1 MYWRIIENHTGLTY
15 RKKIYKEMLGSKTPL
30 FDDEAEIQLEKYG
43 KKNYQFNEGHYKVC
57 VSGFD
62 AFVENV
68 YLEPRFF
75 ILIKHPNILIK
86 ESIVFDWYRIS
97 VKEYLY
103 CIFFINYKKIDEA
116 VIFDAYNGLNIF
128 HFYNDI
134 LPKLFINSKKYLN
147 KPYLISEEL
156 YNSKLFQHF
165 LKFVFVN
172 KIKWRIV
179 KKQEYLS
186 IGKAILIKTCEY
198 NLTSLKK
205 IADYAL
211 NECPASIKRLK
222 IFINR
227 KEQTGRTISNFGKL
241 EPILKENNFVIIY
254 LEDLCIS
261 KQIEYFSRAEV
272 IVGIHGAGLTNIIF
286 SYKNKPT
293 IVEITA
299 SDYIP
304 THYYWLSQA
313 FQFNYHLFLGDKL
326 QYTKAEKTTFGVDE
340 QRLRKILSTFN

>member
-1 MYWRIIENHTGLTY
+1 MYWRIIENHTHLKY
-15 RKKIYKEMLGSKTPL
+15 RKKIYKEILSSKTPL

-43 KKNYQFNEGHYKVC
+43 NKNIQFNEGHYKVC
-57 VSGFD
+57 VTYFD
-62 AFVENV
+62 AYVENV

-75 ILIKHPNILIK
+75 ILIKRLNILIK

-97 VKEYLY
+97 VKEFLHS
-103 CIFFINYKKIDEA
+103 IFIFNFKKVEEA
-116 VIFDAYNGLNIF
+116 VVFDAYNGLNVF
-128 HFYNDI
+128 HFYNDT
-134 LPKLFINSKKYLN
+134 LPKLFIESKEYLN

-156 YNSKLFQHF
+156 YHSNLFQHF
-165 LKFVFVN
+165 LKFDFVS
-172 KIKWRIV
+172 KIIWRIV

-186 IGKAILIKTCEY
+186 IKKAILIKPFEY
-198 NLTSLKK
+198 NHTILKK

-211 NECPASIKRLK
+211 NECLSSIKCLK

-261 KQIEYFSRAEV
+261 KQIEYFSVAEV

-286 SYKNKPT
+286 SYKNTPT

-326 QYTKAEKTTFGVDE
+326 QYTEAGKPTFGVDE